1 MHKSKMIPMVL
12 SSFFLALA
20 IVLPFITGQL
30 QQLGSML
37 LPMHLPIMLCGFI
50 CGSRY
55 GLVVGMIAPLLR
67 SSLFSMPV
75 FYPNALAMAIELA
88 TYGFCCGFFFEQSK
102 WKCIRR
108 VYVSLFSAMI
118 LGRISWGLAMS
129 VFMFGS
135 FTWQI
140 FMIQAFLQ
148 AIPGILLQLVFIPA
162 IMLVLH
168 KTHLMPSMQKNAIH
182 PCDMR

>member
-1 MHKSKMIPMVL
+1 MFLYKS
-12 SSFFLALA
+12 
-20 IVLPFITGQL
+20 
-30 QQLGSML
+30 
-37 LPMHLPIMLCGFI
+37 
-50 CGSRY
+50 
-55 GLVVGMIAPLLR
+55 
-67 SSLFSMPV
+67 
-75 FYPNALAMAIELA
+75 N
-88 TYGFCCGFFFEQSK
+88 
-102 WKCIRR
+102 
-108 VYVSLFSAMI
+108 MI
-118 LGRISWGLAMS
+118 LGRILWGLAMS

-182 PCDMR
+182 HCDMR